1 MRPRVLLLDDD
12 DLVRALITFA
22 LEDMDIDLVE
32 CVSVAQ
38 ALQQLHD
45 EPVQLLLTDL
55 MMPGESGLSFIGRLA
70 DNPQLAGG
78 ARIVVFSA
86 GLTTEVRAQL
96 APLPIWRLLS
106 KPASIT
112 AIRSC
117 VEDGLAAARADG
129 AASGVAS
136 GVASGTSPAPAAP
149 AVDSVAAAY
158 FNGDAVLSESY
169 RRTCLQQ
176 FPIDVR
182 RGDAAVAQTDLAALR
197 RLAHDLKSVLQILG
211 HDTLAQQARALEDAS
226 AAGDAPVS
234 LQLWVPVRTGLQA
247 LVRG

>member
-70 DNPQLAGG
+70 DKPQLAGG

-129 AASGVAS
+129 AASGA
-136 GVASGTSPAPAAP
+136 APAPAPP

-158 FNGDAVLSESY
+158 FNGDAALSESY

>member
-22 LEDMDIDLVE
+22 LEDMDIDLIE
-32 CVSVAQ
+32 CASVAQ

-45 EPVQLLLTDL
+45 EPVELLLTDL

-70 DNPQLAGG
+70 DDPRLASG

-106 KPASIT
+106 KPASIA

-117 VEDGLAAARADG
+117 VEDGLAAGRTDTAQ
-129 AASGVAS
+129 
-136 GVASGTSPAPAAP
+136 PAPAAA

-158 FNGDAVLSESY
+158 FNGDAALSESY

-176 FPIDVR
+176 FPADMR
-182 RGDAAVAQTDLAALR
+182 RGDAAVAQTDLVVLR

-211 HDTLAQQARALEDAS
+211 HDTLAQQARALEDAA
-226 AAGDAPVS
+226 AAGDAPVA
-234 LQLWVPVRTGLQA
+234 LQLWVPLRAGLQA
-247 LVRG
+247 LTGG

>member
-129 AASGVAS
+129 AASG
-136 GVASGTSPAPAAP
+136 AAP
-149 AVDSVAAAY
+149 APPRGGQRG
-158 FNGDAVLSESY
+158 GDLLQW
-169 RRTCLQQ
+169 RR
-176 FPIDVR
+176 R
-182 RGDAAVAQTDLAALR
+182 
-197 RLAHDLKSVLQILG
+197 
-211 HDTLAQQARALEDAS
+211 
-226 AAGDAPVS
+226 PV
-234 LQLWVPVRTGLQA
+234 
-247 LVRG
+247 

>member
-129 AASGVAS
+129 AASGA
-136 GVASGTSPAPAAP
+136 APAPP
-149 AVDSVAAAY
+149 AVDSVAATY
-158 FNGDAVLSESY
+158 FNGDAALSESY

>member
-12 DLVRALITFA
+12 DLVHALISFA
-22 LEDMDIDLVE
+22 LEDMPIELIA

-38 ALQQLHD
+38 ALQCLQD
-45 EPVQLLLTDL
+45 APVQLLLTDL

-86 GLTTEVRAQL
+86 GLTSEVRAQL

-117 VEDGLAAARADG
+117 VEDGLAAAQAATTVPG
-129 AASGVAS
+129 AV
-136 GVASGTSPAPAAP
+136 PAPAPP
-149 AVDSVAAAY
+149 AADSVGASY
-158 FNGDAVLSESY
+158 FNGDVALSESY
-169 RRTCLQQ
+169 RCACLRQ
-176 FPIDVR
+176 FPADLHA
-182 RGDAAVAQTDLAALR
+182 GDAAVAQTDLMALR

-211 HDTLAQQARALEDAS
+211 HDALAQQARALEDAA

-234 LQLWVPVRTGLQA
+234 MQLWVPLRNGLQA
-247 LVRG
+247 LLAG